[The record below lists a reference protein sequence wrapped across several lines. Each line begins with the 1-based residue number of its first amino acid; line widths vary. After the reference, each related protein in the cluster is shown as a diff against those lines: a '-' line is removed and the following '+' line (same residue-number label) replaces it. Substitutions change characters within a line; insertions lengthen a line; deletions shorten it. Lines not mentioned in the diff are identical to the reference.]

1 MENASKALVL
11 AGGILLAMMI
21 LALLVYMLNAMSDFQ
36 NNQDTR
42 LSTRQIES
50 FNKTYLA
57 YDKTIMHGIDII
69 TLVNKA
75 MEHNQTVGAISTNPD
90 AHYINIIIR
99 TNQEFKTTVM
109 EIDNTQ
115 EYPEEIELTFI
126 SATVGNKIKNLTGEE
141 ISIESKL
148 AANQVYQLGEWQQG
162 GAVFIQERNFE
173 EFFKGGSK
181 DITVTTDD
189 KKTTYKIYSALTSF
203 KKAIFRCADANG
215 DGEAIGYDEDGRIR
229 SMEFIQL

>member
-75 MEHNQTVGAISTNPD
+75 MEHNRTVGAISTNPD

-99 TNQEFKTTVM
+99 TNEEFKTTVM
-109 EIDNTQ
+109 KIDNTQ
-115 EYPEEIELTFI
+115 DYPMEEEINSSEEDDVEL
-126 SATVGNKIKNLTGEE
+126 LTGEE

-148 AANQVYQLGEWQQG
+148 NANQVYQLGTWTDG
-162 GAVFIQERNFE
+162 GETLILNRNFE
-173 EFFKGGSK
+173 EFFEGGSK
-181 DITVTTDD
+181 DITVTTND
-189 KKTTYKIYSALTSF
+189 KKTTYKIYSALTNF
-203 KKAIFRCADANG
+203 KKAIFRCADVNG